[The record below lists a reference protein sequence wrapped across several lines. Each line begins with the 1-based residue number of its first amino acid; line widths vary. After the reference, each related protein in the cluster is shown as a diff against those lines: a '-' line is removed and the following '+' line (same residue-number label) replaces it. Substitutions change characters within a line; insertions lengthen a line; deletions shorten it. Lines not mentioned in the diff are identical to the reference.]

1 VITLNFIQTNP
12 SLESWRVGFLA
23 NRSTRHRL
31 TAYRSAALEHV
42 GLHHKTLI
50 FSVGGCA
57 LPDDVANEYIFTD
70 KYGCSREKPRGQPAL
85 ITDEVMS
92 LLR

>member
-1 VITLNFIQTNP
+1 MITFHFFTTNA
-12 SLESWRVGFLA
+12 SLESLRVGFLA
-23 NRSTRHRL
+23 NRSLRLRL
-31 TAYRSAALEHV
+31 TSYRSAALEQV

-70 KYGCSREKPRGQPAL
+70 KFGCSREKIRGKPAL